1 MTIKLRNKY
10 ILILA
15 AILFLALFLSS
26 CVTQKKAETIT
37 EETPIIEEIVVEEE
51 KPKLP
56 TVKAVEATEEM
67 WAQIIAQI
75 PPKEEVE
82 ETPTVEVPV
91 VLEETEIE
99 PVEETPQVV
108 QEEVQENVEEVE
120 DVAEEPKEVEEE
132 VEEVIEEPTFT
143 IIEDEKPQVELL
155 GEDTG
160 VVIKDDNSEL
170 KAIENSSSPDKILQ
184 GSESDLNS
192 TMPSWLY
199 SEKERENSSTFTPII
214 NIYETKEEEIE
225 DDGIKPEDILEYGNE
240 YKANREDSVSITKMQ
255 KKDLYNAV
263 LKFFAT
269 NYPYVCMVFVVII
282 AVFLV
287 KSLVKH
293 INIKKSNDTNAEK
306 GVEFNSQGNDANDYV
321 FNPMARAI
329 NDVDTAPSN
338 KEDEQTTTSQ
348 EQKNEVKEEVK
359 GVIKEEQNDAQNSFV
374 YVEKLS
380 QETLPEATVF
390 KISKENVAE
399 IEDPVEELVKEDNG
413 DEQYYIEEDE
423 DIVIAENEYEKEEDA
438 FFKAQKV
445 LEEQFGVAI

>member
-1 MTIKLRNKY
+1 MTRRLRNKY

-15 AILFLALFLSS
+15 AILFLVLFFSS

-37 EETPIIEEIVVEEE
+37 EETPIVEEIVVEEE
-51 KPKLP
+51 TPKLP

-75 PPKEEVE
+75 PPKEMEEAPAINTPIVIEEEPIE
-82 ETPTVEVPV
+82 ETP
-91 VLEETEIE
+91 EI
-99 PVEETPQVV
+99 V
-108 QEEVQENVEEVE
+108 QEEVRENVEEVE
-120 DVAEEPKEVEEE
+120 DVVEEEPKAVEEE

-199 SEKERENSSTFTPII
+199 SEKERENSSPFTPII

-399 IEDPVEELVKEDNG
+399 IEAPVEELVKEDDG

>member
-1 MTIKLRNKY
+1 MTRRLRNKY

-37 EETPIIEEIVVEEE
+37 EETPIVEEIVVEEE
-51 KPKLP
+51 TPKLP

-67 WAQIIAQI
+67 WSQIIAQI
-75 PPKEEVE
+75 PPKETEEAPAINTPIVIEEEPIE
-82 ETPTVEVPV
+82 ETP
-91 VLEETEIE
+91 EI
-99 PVEETPQVV
+99 V
-108 QEEVQENVEEVE
+108 QEEVRENVEEVE
-120 DVAEEPKEVEEE
+120 DVVEEEPKAVEEE

-199 SEKERENSSTFTPII
+199 SEKERENSSPFTPII

-399 IEDPVEELVKEDNG
+399 IEDPVEELVKEDDG

-423 DIVIAENEYEKEEDA
+423 DIVIAENEYEKEEVA
-438 FFKAQKV
+438 FFKAQEV

>member
-1 MTIKLRNKY
+1 MTRKLRKKY
-10 ILILA
+10 ILIPVT
-15 AILFLALFLSS
+15 ILFLALFLSS

-75 PPKEEVE
+75 PPKETEEAPAINTPIVIEEEPIE
-82 ETPTVEVPV
+82 ETP
-91 VLEETEIE
+91 EI
-99 PVEETPQVV
+99 V
-108 QEEVQENVEEVE
+108 QEEVRENVEEVE
-120 DVAEEPKEVEEE
+120 DVVEEEPKAVEEE

-214 NIYETKEEEIE
+214 NIYEAKEEEIE

-348 EQKNEVKEEVK
+348 EQKNEVKEEPE
-359 GVIKEEQNDAQNSFV
+359 GVIKEEQNDASNSFV

-399 IEDPVEELVKEDNG
+399 IEDPVEELVKEDDG

>member
-1 MTIKLRNKY
+1 MTIKLRKKY
-10 ILILA
+10 ILIPVT
-15 AILFLALFLSS
+15 ILFLALFFSS

-37 EETPIIEEIVVEEE
+37 EETPIVEEIVVEEE
-51 KPKLP
+51 TPKLP

-75 PPKEEVE
+75 PPKETE

-91 VLEETEIE
+91 VLEGTEIE
-99 PVEETPQVV
+99 PVEETPEVV

-120 DVAEEPKEVEEE
+120 DVVEEEPKAVEEE

-170 KAIENSSSPDKILQ
+170 KAIENVSSPDKILQ

-214 NIYETKEEEIE
+214 NIYEAKEEEIE

-348 EQKNEVKEEVK
+348 EQKNEVKEEPE
-359 GVIKEEQNDAQNSFV
+359 GVMKDEQNDAQNSFV

-399 IEDPVEELVKEDNG
+399 IENPVEELVKEDDG

-423 DIVIAENEYEKEEDA
+423 DIVIAENEYEKEEVA
-438 FFKAQKV
+438 FFKAQEV

>member
-37 EETPIIEEIVVEEE
+37 EETPIVEEIVVEEE
-51 KPKLP
+51 TPKLP

-75 PPKEEVE
+75 PPKETEEAPAINTPIVIEEEPIE
-82 ETPTVEVPV
+82 ETP
-91 VLEETEIE
+91 EI
-99 PVEETPQVV
+99 V
-108 QEEVQENVEEVE
+108 QEEVRENVEEVE
-120 DVAEEPKEVEEE
+120 DVVEEEPKAVEEE

-155 GEDTG
+155 GEDVG

-359 GVIKEEQNDAQNSFV
+359 GVIKDEQNDAPNSFV

-399 IEDPVEELVKEDNG
+399 IEDPIEELVKEDDG

>member
-1 MTIKLRNKY
+1 MTRRLRNKY

-15 AILFLALFLSS
+15 AILFLVLFFSS

-37 EETPIIEEIVVEEE
+37 EETPIVEEIVVEEE
-51 KPKLP
+51 TPKLP

-75 PPKEEVE
+75 PPKETEEAPAINTPIVIEEEPIE
-82 ETPTVEVPV
+82 ETP
-91 VLEETEIE
+91 EI
-99 PVEETPQVV
+99 V
-108 QEEVQENVEEVE
+108 QEEVRENVEEVE
-120 DVAEEPKEVEEE
+120 DVVEEEPKAVEEE

-199 SEKERENSSTFTPII
+199 SEKERENSSPFTPII

-359 GVIKEEQNDAQNSFV
+359 GVIKDEQNDAQNSFV

-399 IEDPVEELVKEDNG
+399 IENPVEELVKEDDG

>member
-75 PPKEEVE
+75 PPKETEEAPAINTPIVIEEEPIE
-82 ETPTVEVPV
+82 ETP
-91 VLEETEIE
+91 EI
-99 PVEETPQVV
+99 V
-108 QEEVQENVEEVE
+108 QEEVRENVEEVE
-120 DVAEEPKEVEEE
+120 DVVEEEPKAVEEE

-199 SEKERENSSTFTPII
+199 SEKERENSSPFTPII

>member
-1 MTIKLRNKY
+1 MTRRLRNKY

-15 AILFLALFLSS
+15 AILFLVLFFSS

-37 EETPIIEEIVVEEE
+37 EETPIVEEIVVEEE
-51 KPKLP
+51 TPKLP

-75 PPKEEVE
+75 PPKEMEEAPAINTPIVIEEEPIE
-82 ETPTVEVPV
+82 ETP
-91 VLEETEIE
+91 EI
-99 PVEETPQVV
+99 V
-108 QEEVQENVEEVE
+108 QEEVRENVEEVE
-120 DVAEEPKEVEEE
+120 DVVEEEPKAVEEE

-199 SEKERENSSTFTPII
+199 SEKERENSSPFTPII

-374 YVEKLS
+374 YIEKLS

-399 IEDPVEELVKEDNG
+399 IEAPVEELVKEDDG

>member
-1 MTIKLRNKY
+1 MTRKLRKKY
-10 ILILA
+10 ILIPVT
-15 AILFLALFLSS
+15 ILFLALFLSS
-26 CVTQKKAETIT
+26 CVTQKKADTIT
-37 EETPIIEEIVVEEE
+37 EETPIVEEIVVEEE
-51 KPKLP
+51 TPKLP

-75 PPKEEVE
+75 PPKEMEEAPAINTPIVIEEEPIE
-82 ETPTVEVPV
+82 ETP
-91 VLEETEIE
+91 EI
-99 PVEETPQVV
+99 V
-108 QEEVQENVEEVE
+108 QEEVRENVEEVE
-120 DVAEEPKEVEEE
+120 DVVEEEPKAVEEE

-199 SEKERENSSTFTPII
+199 SEKERENSSPFTPII

-399 IEDPVEELVKEDNG
+399 IEAPVEELVKEDDG

>member
-37 EETPIIEEIVVEEE
+37 EETPIVEEIVVEEE
-51 KPKLP
+51 TPKLP

-75 PPKEEVE
+75 PPKETEEAPAINTPIVIEEEPIE
-82 ETPTVEVPV
+82 ETP
-91 VLEETEIE
+91 EI
-99 PVEETPQVV
+99 V
-108 QEEVQENVEEVE
+108 QEEVRENVEEVE
-120 DVAEEPKEVEEE
+120 DVVEEEPKAVEEE

-155 GEDTG
+155 GEDVG

-199 SEKERENSSTFTPII
+199 SEKERENSSPFTPII

-359 GVIKEEQNDAQNSFV
+359 GVIKDEQNDAPNSFV

-399 IEDPVEELVKEDNG
+399 IEDPIEELVKEDDG